1 MDKDKD
7 WRGAALQMRSDNM
20 DAIAMAQVDAEVYG
34 SGWIKVDVNGNLT
47 RINPID
53 IVITI
58 KALNKAE

>member
-1 MDKDKD
+1 MDKDTD

-34 SGWIKVDVNGNLT
+34 SGWIKVDVNGGLT

>member
-1 MDKDKD
+1 MDKDTD

-34 SGWIKVDVNGNLT
+34 RGWIKVDVNGSLT

>member
-1 MDKDKD
+1 MDKDTD

-20 DAIAMAQVDAEVYG
+20 GAIAMAQVDAEVYG

>member
-1 MDKDKD
+1 MDKDTD

-20 DAIAMAQVDAEVYG
+20 GAIAMAQVDAEVYG
-34 SGWIKVDVNGNLT
+34 SGWIKVDVNGSLT